1 MAEDKKERIEKNV
14 QLEETLPVVQK
25 EKSAPGQ
32 KVSVEIDYEKLA
44 DAIVKAQEKS
54 KKRQPE
60 QVKTDEKFNKFAMF
74 FSYGLSIAEFLFC
87 VLILTS
93 IIIAGEKM
101 QWTDVYTGIGNVI
114 AIILYV
120 LIMGVIGIVAYW
132 TWCIAKKIKTEP
144 DRNYTVAVFS
154 SLAAFAGFAV
164 AGISL
169 LLMAGRG

>member
-1 MAEDKKERIEKNV
+1 MAEDKKEKKEKNV
-14 QLEETLPVVQK
+14 QPEETVPVEQK
-25 EKSAPGQ
+25 EKNVPGQ
-32 KVSVEIDYEKLA
+32 KISVEIDYEKLA

-54 KKRQPE
+54 KERLPE
-60 QVKTDEKFNKFAMF
+60 QVKTDEKLNKLAMA

-87 VLILTS
+87 VLILVAMVL
-93 IIIAGEKM
+93 AGEKM
-101 QWTDVYTGIGNVI
+101 QWTDVYNAIGNVV
-114 AIILYV
+114 AMLLYV

-132 TWCIAKKIKTEP
+132 TGSIAKKIKTEP

-169 LLMAGRG
+169 LLTAGRG